1 MVGRPLQIP
10 AFATNETFVAPL
22 KAWDGLPTKSA
33 PAPAKIAEGLT
44 PAERPPA
51 EVLNWLFNNY
61 GAMFTHLADIQLRNW
76 NVRTADST
84 GTPLA
89 VVSVAA
95 QDTGVGLRDA
105 FLAVLDGTTSSL
117 VQMSAD
123 GIHWTDSSTGIGAG
137 HVLFDA
143 VAFVSASKWLVVGET
158 GRIYQRALGS
168 TGSWT
173 QSGPGSGAH
182 LRAVGYRT
190 GVAVAVGDS
199 GRILTSPDGTTWTSR
214 TSGTAEHLVDVV
226 WGNGVWLAVGENGA
240 ITYSTNDGVAWTA
253 VTLVSFP
260 DCTHVLFDAVTQR
273 FVVFLNVG
281 TGAVYVVPS
290 TIVSGGSF
298 AYDVGVLPKAVAV
311 TPSGM
316 IAAVFSQY
324 VAWSADDG
332 RTWSSWSQ
340 MPREDGAGSG
350 FVYQALA
357 FSASHGCFVAGGDG
371 TGPMLAQS
379 LRAS

>member
-1 MVGRPLQIP
+1 MTGRPLQIP
-10 AFATNETFVAPL
+10 AFATDATFVAAG
-22 KAWDGLPTKSA
+22 KAWDGAPNKSA
-33 PAPAKIAEGLT
+33 PAPSKIAEGFE
-44 PAERPPA
+44 PSERPPA
-51 EVLNWLFNNY
+51 DVINWLFNAY
-61 GAMFTHLADIQLRNW
+61 GAFFTHLADIQLRNW
-76 NVRTADST
+76 DVRAADST

-95 QDTGVGLRDA
+95 NGTGIGLRDA

-117 VQMSAD
+117 VQVSPD
-123 GIHWTDSSTGIGAG
+123 GIHWIDSSTGIGAG
-137 HVLFDA
+137 HVLTDA

-173 QSGPGSGAH
+173 QSGPGTGAD
-182 LRAVGYRT
+182 LRAVACRT

-214 TSGTAEHLVDVV
+214 TSGTAENLVDVV
-226 WGNGVWLAVGENGA
+226 WGNGTWLAVGENGA
-240 ITYSTNDGVAWTA
+240 ITYSTDDGATWTA

-260 DCTHVLFDAVTQR
+260 DCTHVLYDAVTQR

-357 FSASHGCFVAGGDG
+357 FSSPHGCFVAGGDG